1 MELSLSRCDLLQVA
15 STSRNTLKLLPIS
28 KRSTQK
34 VVVGDNA
41 GVVNCFGMKK
51 GEANSSFKTSPLS
64 KEDPQGCSW
73 CFRYCCSRGPREQ
86 ALSEFAPLQSDEE
99 TEPVCR

>member
-64 KEDPQGCSW
+64 KEVRLRHSPTAPARAPIAGSIAQ
-73 CFRYCCSRGPREQ
+73 RPRII
-86 ALSEFAPLQSDEE
+86 
-99 TEPVCR
+99 VRR

>member
-64 KEDPQGCSW
+64 KEVRPPPLPNGAST
-73 CFRYCCSRGPREQ
+73 RAHRGLHRS
-86 ALSEFAPLQSDEE
+86 AARII
-99 TEPVCR
+99 VRR

>member
-51 GEANSSFKTSPLS
+51 GETNSSFKTSPLS
-64 KEDPQGCSW
+64 KEVRP
-73 CFRYCCSRGPREQ
+73 PP
-86 ALSEFAPLQSDEE
+86 PLQSP
-99 TEPVCR
+99 TAPARAPIAGSIAQRPRIIVRR

>member
-1 MELSLSRCDLLQVA
+1 MQ
-15 STSRNTLKLLPIS
+15 

-64 KEDPQGCSW
+64 KEVRPPPPLRRPTAPARAPIAMGSVAQ
-73 CFRYCCSRGPREQ
+73 RPRII
-86 ALSEFAPLQSDEE
+86 
-99 TEPVCR
+99 VRR